1 MYILIDWDVKNR
13 MQKKKLKKIIAVS
26 GVVGAMLSAKA
37 IPVNATTV
45 NNSGIAVAS
54 VSKGQVVNVTS
65 TLRVRSAANTNST
78 VLGTLRNGS
87 IFDIISKSGSWY
99 EINYNGGSGFV
110 HGDYV
115 KEITESSTVSA
126 TGKVVNVTSN
136 LRVRSGAS
144 TSASVLGYITN
155 NTSVS
160 IVGVEGSWYKI
171 KYNSGYGYVHK
182 DYISVDGSSSD
193 NTNNNASDGNNNSSE
208 TVINKTGYVYNVSSA
223 LNVRSEASTSSTVL
237 GTLYSGSSV
246 NIIGESGSWYK
257 IKYNSGYGYVHK
269 DYISVD
275 GSSSDNTNNNASD
288 GNNNSSETV
297 INKTGYVYNVSSAL
311 NVRSE
316 ASTSSTVLGTLYSGS
331 SVNIIG
337 ESGSWYKITYNSST
351 AYVHKD
357 YITENKPSSGSDNNS
372 STSNDSVSNGNSSSS
387 EVMNE
392 TGVVV
397 NVSSNLRVRKEA
409 SSSSLVLG
417 YLLNNQTVTI
427 IGKEGNWYKI
437 NFNGSTGYV
446 SADYVKITTGTTNNG
461 GSTGNNSGTE
471 SVSSSYEIV
480 LEALKSQIGSPYAY
494 GAAGELVTRASI
506 DSLKERF
513 PSDAAQGK
521 YDALEQYVDSG
532 LRAFDCSGLMQ
543 WGFAKA
549 NINIGRTTYDQINA
563 GVEVS
568 INDIQPGDLLFD
580 SNLGHV
586 AMYIGNGQWIESP
599 STGKTVRIT
608 DVRWDSATRARRVF

>member
-1 MYILIDWDVKNR
+1 MYILIGGDVKNR

-26 GVVGAMLSAKA
+26 GVVGAMLSAKT
-37 IPVNATTV
+37 IPVNATTI

-87 IFDIISKSGSWY
+87 TFDIISKSGSWY

-110 HGDYV
+110 HEDYV

-193 NTNNNASDGNNNSSE
+193 NTNNNASNGNNNSSE
-208 TVINKTGYVYNVSSA
+208 TVINKTGYVYNVSSG
-223 LNVRSEASTSSTVL
+223 LNVRSAASTSSTIL

-275 GSSSDNTNNNASD
+275 GSSSDNTNNNASN
-288 GNNNSSETV
+288 GSNNSSETV
-297 INKTGYVYNVSSAL
+297 INKIGYVYNVSSGL

-316 ASTSSTVLGTLYSGS
+316 ASTSSTILGTLYSGS

-387 EVMNE
+387 EAMNE

-427 IGKEGNWYKI
+427 TGKEGNWYKI

-506 DSLKERF
+506 DSLKGRF

-568 INDIQPGDLLFD
+568 INNIQPGDLLFD

>member
-1 MYILIDWDVKNR
+1 MKNR

-26 GVVGAMLSAKA
+26 GVVGAMLSAKT

-45 NNSGIAVAS
+45 NNSGVAVAS

-78 VLGTLRNGS
+78 VLGTLRNGAT
-87 IFDIISKSGSWY
+87 FDIISKSGSWY
-99 EINYNGGSGFV
+99 EIKYNGGSGFV

-115 KEITESSTVSA
+115 KEITESSTVSS

-182 DYISVDGSSSD
+182 DYILVDGSSNNTTNGS
-193 NTNNNASDGNNNSSE
+193 TNNNSNSTNNGNNASNESNNSSE
-208 TVINKTGYVYNVSSA
+208 NVINKTGYVYNVSSGG
-223 LNVRSEASTSSTVL
+223 LNVRSAASTSSTIL
-237 GTLYSGSSV
+237 GTLYSG
-246 NIIGESGSWYK
+246 N
-257 IKYNSGYGYVHK
+257 
-269 DYISVD
+269 
-275 GSSSDNTNNNASD
+275 
-288 GNNNSSETV
+288 
-297 INKTGYVYNVSSAL
+297 
-311 NVRSE
+311 
-316 ASTSSTVLGTLYSGS
+316 

-372 STSNDSVSNGNSSSS
+372 TSNGSVSNGNSSSS
-387 EVMNE
+387 EAMNE

-409 SSSSLVLG
+409 SSNSLVLG

-427 IGKEGNWYKI
+427 TGKEGNWYKI

-461 GSTGNNSGTE
+461 GNPGSTGSTE

-506 DSLKERF
+506 DSLKGRF
-513 PSDAAQGK
+513 PSYAAQGK

-543 WGFAKA
+543 WAFAKA
-549 NINIGRTTYDQINA
+549 NINIGRSTYDQINA

-568 INDIQPGDLLFD
+568 INNIQPGDLLFD

-599 STGKTVRIT
+599 NTGKTVRIT
-608 DVRWDSATRARRVF
+608 DVRWDSATRARRVL

>member
-1 MYILIDWDVKNR
+1 MKNR

-26 GVVGAMLSAKA
+26 GVVGAMLSAKT

-45 NNSGIAVAS
+45 NNSGVAVAS

-78 VLGTLRNGS
+78 VLGTLRNGAT
-87 IFDIISKSGSWY
+87 FDIISKSGSWY
-99 EINYNGGSGFV
+99 EIKYNGGSGFV

-115 KEITESSTVSA
+115 KEITESSTVSS

-182 DYISVDGSSSD
+182 DYILVDGSSNNTTNGS
-193 NTNNNASDGNNNSSE
+193 TNNNSTNNGNNASNESNNSSE
-208 TVINKTGYVYNVSSA
+208 NVINKTGYVYNVSSGG
-223 LNVRSEASTSSTVL
+223 LNVRSAASTSSTIL
-237 GTLYSGSSV
+237 GTLYSG
-246 NIIGESGSWYK
+246 N
-257 IKYNSGYGYVHK
+257 
-269 DYISVD
+269 
-275 GSSSDNTNNNASD
+275 
-288 GNNNSSETV
+288 
-297 INKTGYVYNVSSAL
+297 
-311 NVRSE
+311 
-316 ASTSSTVLGTLYSGS
+316 

-372 STSNDSVSNGNSSSS
+372 TSNGSVSNGNSSSS
-387 EVMNE
+387 EAMNE

-409 SSSSLVLG
+409 SSNSLVLG

-427 IGKEGNWYKI
+427 TGKEGNWYKI

-461 GSTGNNSGTE
+461 GNTGSTGSTE

-506 DSLKERF
+506 DSLKGRF
-513 PSDAAQGK
+513 PSYAAQGK

-543 WGFAKA
+543 WAFAKA
-549 NINIGRTTYDQINA
+549 NNNIGRSTYDQINA

-568 INDIQPGDLLFD
+568 INNIQPGDLLFD

-599 STGKTVRIT
+599 NTGKTVRIT
-608 DVRWDSATRARRVF
+608 DVRWDSATRARRVL